1 MKNVTT
7 LLAAAMLTM
16 SASTSVHA
24 LELRFAH
31 VAPATDVQQ
40 ELAEFFASEV
50 EENTG
55 GEITVTIFPQGQ
67 LGGDAQMIDGLR
79 SGIVDIAMAG
89 EAIFTGNMPELNGIA
104 LPFMF
109 ESREHAY
116 EVLDGEIGQDL
127 LAKFEEFNMKGLA
140 FPENGYRNMTNNRG
154 PILVPADVEGLK
166 MRTNTSA
173 VLNDAFALLGA
184 NPQPLPITELYTA
197 LETGVV
203 DAQEHPINV
212 THSYRFDEVQDYLSL
227 TEHAYSA
234 LVIVMNLDRFNS
246 LTEEQ
251 QQVIQQAA
259 ADATN
264 FQRDLSIEKEQ
275 QFLDD
280 LEERGME
287 INTDVDKAAFQ
298 EAIQPVW
305 EAYIAEYGD
314 ELIKEI
320 QAVAE

>member
-1 MKNVTT
+1 MKAITVSIVGAM
-7 LLAAAMLTM
+7 LAISASAAA
-16 SASTSVHA
+16 AQ
-24 LELRFAH
+24 ELRFAH
-31 VAPATDVQQ
+31 VAPATDIQQ
-40 ELAEFFASEV
+40 DLAEFFASEV

-67 LGGDAQMIDGLR
+67 LGGDAQMIDGVR
-79 SGIVDIAMAG
+79 SGIIDIGMAG

-104 LPFMF
+104 MPFMF

-116 EVLDGEIGQDL
+116 EVLDGEIGQGF
-127 LAKFEEFNMKGLA
+127 LADFEEFGMKGLG

-154 PILVPADVEGLK
+154 PIRVPADVAGVK
-166 MRTNTSA
+166 MRTNTSE
-173 VLNDAFALLGA
+173 VLNEAFAILGA

-234 LVIVMNLDRFNS
+234 LVIVMNLDRFNT

-251 QQVIQQAA
+251 QQIIQQAA
-259 ADATN
+259 TDATLY
-264 FQRDLSIEKEQ
+264 QRDLSIEKEQ
-275 QFLDD
+275 QFLDE
-280 LEERGME
+280 LAERGME

-305 EAYIAEYGD
+305 DGYIAEYGD
-314 ELIKEI
+314 ELITQI
-320 QAVAE
+320 QAAAE